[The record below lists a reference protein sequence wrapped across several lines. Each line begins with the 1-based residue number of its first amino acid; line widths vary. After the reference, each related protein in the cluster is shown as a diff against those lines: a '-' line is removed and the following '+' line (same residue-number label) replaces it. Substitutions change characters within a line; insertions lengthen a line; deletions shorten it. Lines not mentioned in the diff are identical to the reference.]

1 MRRSDGWCRRLV
13 CVVVLTLTVPG
24 VWAQRADY
32 SKLSAW
38 LRGVVMEQT
47 EISRQQS
54 ALGLGGRVS
63 AGDGRMLTAFVSAEG
78 CMDSVFDVCSCR
90 ELARYG
96 NLYVVALPV
105 GNVPALSRHQ
115 SVRRIEAQRGMRLCM
130 DSTAIHL
137 GAEPAYAGM
146 GLPCAFTG
154 KGVMVGVMDIGFDLT
169 HPNFYDATAS
179 NYRIRSLWDQLSTD
193 TVGSPH
199 YVGASYHGRD
209 ALLAYA
215 HSRDG
220 LDQTHGTHTLGIAAG
235 GGYGSPYRGMA
246 WESDICIVANAT
258 TEDIALIDPA
268 DLYKYTYAT
277 DALGFK
283 YIFDTADSLGMP
295 CVISFSEG
303 SDQDF
308 RGDDQLFYAM
318 LDSLTGPGHIIVSS
332 AGNDGM
338 VPTYI
343 YKEQGRESAG
353 TFVYSSSDRVGVTV
367 NALGDFDLRVVFY
380 SGENKDTVC
389 IRSSDIL
396 AAGDS
401 LYADTVDV
409 AAGQLYVL
417 AAGYDNCYDPQRQA
431 YEVVLRTMAR
441 FSSLGAVSVEVVGRQ
456 ADIEMFRNIGA
467 FLTDDRNPALADAQ
481 STHCINS
488 PSSAPCVI
496 CVGAT
501 SYRTEFVN
509 YLGETK
515 IYDMGTNGQRGEDS
529 SVGPTYDGRIK
540 PDVMAPGTNVISS
553 YSSFYLENHPTAND
567 INSDVE
573 HFDFNGRTYA
583 WNSNSG
589 TSMSSPAVAGAIA
602 LWLQANPTLSPSDIL
617 GVLARTCTHYDGS
630 LKYPNNLYGYG
641 QIDVYAGLL
650 DILGLSAIREISAHR
665 PQGVTVRPL
674 AQHGLELSFDQKP
687 ERLVR
692 VSVYTLAGVK
702 VFTETFCP
710 TSDTHSLSLPA
721 SIGGVV
727 VVQVDGADGT
737 AMGSVMV
744 KVEY

>member
-1 MRRSDGWCRRLV
+1 MRRSDVLFLRLV
-13 CVVVLTLTVPG
+13 CLTALSLMVSGLT
-24 VWAQRADY
+24 AQRADY
-32 SKLSAW
+32 SKLSSW
-38 LRGVVMEQT
+38 LRSMAMEQAVG
-47 EISRQQS
+47 SRQQ
-54 ALGLGGRVS
+54 AAVRAGGGMPAV
-63 AGDGRMLTAFVSAEG
+63 DGRMLTAFVRADGS
-78 CMDSVFDVCSCR
+78 MDSVFSVCSCR

-96 NLYVVALPV
+96 DLYVVALPV
-105 GNVPALSRHQ
+105 GNVPALSCHP
-115 SVRRIEAQRGMRLCM
+115 SVRRIESRQGMRLCM
-130 DSTAIHL
+130 DSTAVHL
-137 GAEPAYAGM
+137 GAMPAYAGT

-179 NYRIRSLWDQLSTD
+179 TYRIRSLWDQLSVD
-193 TVGSPH
+193 TVGSQH

-209 ALLAYA
+209 ALLAYG

-258 TEDIALIDPA
+258 TEDIDLIAPE

-303 SDQDF
+303 SGQDF

-332 AGNDGM
+332 AGNEGM

-353 TFVYSSSDRVGVTV
+353 TFVYSSSDRVAFTV
-367 NALGDFDLRVVFY
+367 NAQGDFDLRVVFY
-380 SGENKDTVC
+380 RGENRDTVC

-401 LYADTVDV
+401 LYADTVEI
-409 AAGQLYVL
+409 AASQLYVM
-417 AAGYDNCYDPQRQA
+417 AAGYDNCYDPERQA
-431 YEVVLRTMAR
+431 YEVVLRSMTR

-456 ADIEMFRNIGA
+456 ADIELFRNIGA
-467 FLTDDRNPALADAQ
+467 FLTDDRNPSLADAQ
-481 STHCINS
+481 ATHCINS

-509 YLGETK
+509 YLGDTRK
-515 IYDMGTNGQRGEDS
+515 YDMGTNGQRGEYS

-567 INSDVE
+567 IKSDVE

-602 LWLQANPTLSPSDIL
+602 LWLQADPTLSPSDIL
-617 GVLARTCTHYDGS
+617 GVLSRTCTRYDGT
-630 LKYPNNLYGYG
+630 LQYPNNLYGYG
-641 QIDVYAGLL
+641 QIDAYAGLL
-650 DILGLSAIREISAHR
+650 DILGLSAIREISSFA

-674 AQHGLELSFDQKP
+674 AQHALELCFDRKP
-687 ERLVR
+687 EKPVR
-692 VSVYTLAGVK
+692 VTVYTMAGVR
-702 VFTETFCP
+702 VLTETFCP
-710 TSDTHSLSLPA
+710 TSDAHRLSLPA
-721 SIGGVV
+721 SVSGVA
-727 VVQVDGADGT
+727 VVQVDEADGKPI
-737 AMGSVMV
+737 GSVMV
-744 KVEY
+744 KVF